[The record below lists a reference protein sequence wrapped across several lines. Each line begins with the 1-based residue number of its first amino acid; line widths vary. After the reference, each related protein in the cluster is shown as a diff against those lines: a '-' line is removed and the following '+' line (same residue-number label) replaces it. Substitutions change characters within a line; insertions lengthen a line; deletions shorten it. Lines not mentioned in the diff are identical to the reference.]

1 MYIYAD
7 ATAWQADAEAAKLQ
21 DILHAGAG
29 AGGGGGGGGDKPASS
44 ASAGAVEEGAAE
56 AAEAREELA
65 RLRGLVAAGTHELK
79 ARMSGEHVTLLVCVV
94 S

>member
-21 DILHAGAG
+21 DILHAGG
-29 AGGGGGGGGDKPASS
+29 GGGGGGGGDKPASS

-65 RLRGLVAAGTHELK
+65 RLRGLVAAGTHQLQ
-79 ARMSGEHVTLLVCVV
+79 ARMSGEHVALLVFVV

>member
-1 MYIYAD
+1 MYISAD
-7 ATAWQADAEAAKLQ
+7 ATAWQGDAEAAKLQ
-21 DILHAGAG
+21 DILLHAGGAGAG
-29 AGGGGGGGGDKPASS
+29 AGGGGGDKSTAP

-65 RLRGLVAAGTHELK
+65 RLRGLVAAGTHEVQ
-79 ARMSGEHVTLLVCVV
+79 ARMSGERSYLY